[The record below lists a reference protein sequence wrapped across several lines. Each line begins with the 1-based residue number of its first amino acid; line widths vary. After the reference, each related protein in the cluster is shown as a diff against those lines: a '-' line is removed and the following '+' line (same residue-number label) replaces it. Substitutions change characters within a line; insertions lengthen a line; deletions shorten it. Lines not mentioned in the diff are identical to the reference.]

1 MLTPSGSN
9 GTSTSRSVD
18 IDIAIADNICAAA
31 RIRAASCARRAP
43 NMTGKVPRVEMELAE
58 QIGHVNDLKACV
70 GNLASVFAIPSTSS
84 GCDSRQVIAAS
95 LDVLLGMLRLEFAY
109 ASFVD
114 AMNGTPTV
122 LVRTRQSGKAA
133 HVRHYIAP
141 VIASSLPDGPPKPV
155 VVVSATRGGDISIA
169 RLQLGLDDEIGVI
182 LAGSRRKDFPTEIE
196 RLLLCVAVNQ
206 VAIRLREARLL
217 GEQKLITWELDQ
229 KVAQQAVALET
240 ANRELEQARAR
251 IELLRDDRD
260 ACSDAAHN
268 GPAVTRGGLAPWQL
282 QRARELMTGD
292 LQEPVPL
299 SRLAE
304 QCGLST
310 HHFARAFRQS
320 TGVPPHRWLLRHR
333 VGCARKLLRN
343 PALSLAEIALA
354 CGFAD
359 QSHFTR
365 VFTSVV
371 RLSPGLWR
379 RMQSQKPAGSTST
392 DRSAS
397 SANDGRHQIADA
409 KSSRYLSM
417 PPN

>member
-1 MLTPSGSN
+1 MGL
-9 GTSTSRSVD
+9 
-18 IDIAIADNICAAA
+18 AAE
-31 RIRAASCARRAP
+31 I
-43 NMTGKVPRVEMELAE
+43 V
-58 QIGHVNDLKACV
+58 HVNDLKACV

-114 AMNGTPTV
+114 TLNGTPTV
-122 LVRTRQSGKAA
+122 LIRTPQSGKAA
-133 HVRHYIAP
+133 LVRQYVAP
-141 VIASSLPDGPPKPV
+141 AIASSLPDGPPKPV

-217 GEQKLITWELDQ
+217 GEQKLITWDLDQ
-229 KVAQQAVALET
+229 KVTQQAVALET
-240 ANRELEQARAR
+240 ANRELEQARAQ
-251 IELLRDDRD
+251 IELLRGDRD
-260 ACSDAAHN
+260 TRSDAAHR

-282 QRARELMTGD
+282 ERARELMTGD
-292 LQEPVPL
+292 LQGHISL
-299 SRLAE
+299 SWLAE
-304 QCGLST
+304 KCGLST
-310 HHFARAFRQS
+310 RHFARAFRQS
-320 TGVPPHRWLLRHR
+320 TGVPPHRWLLNHR
-333 VGCARKLLRN
+333 VACAKELLCN

-397 SANDGRHQIADA
+397 PAHDGRHKIANA
-409 KSSRYLSM
+409 KSSQYLSM